1 MDSSKSR
8 PLFKVMV
15 MAEEKRRIALSVAN
29 FFQPK
34 LAADHRAK
42 AALPAWVRL

>member
-1 MDSSKSR
+1 
-8 PLFKVMV
+8 